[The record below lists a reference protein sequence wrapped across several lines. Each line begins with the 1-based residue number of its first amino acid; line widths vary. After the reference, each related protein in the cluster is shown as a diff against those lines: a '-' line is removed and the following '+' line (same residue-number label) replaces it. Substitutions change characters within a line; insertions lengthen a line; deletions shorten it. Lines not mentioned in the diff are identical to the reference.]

1 MAMASDDSGD
11 VGKRLALELGSE
23 LRLQV
28 EGIDWAIRT
37 EVVGMEP
44 SRFLIVRT
52 PDVSNVSTTGRSLL
66 PGDRVA
72 ARYMDRGVALGF
84 ESEVLETVS
93 RPDRMIFLSYPDIV
107 TPEYLRANSR
117 IDCFLPGQLL
127 LGTKTMTGVITDLSV
142 GGCLWRIKSPRPEE
156 QAMLFTALDRAM
168 GLQLQLKLPSA
179 EKAILI
185 KGKLRNIRKDDARI
199 RGGIEFVDHSSVAR
213 EQLAAYIDAS
223 L

>member
-1 MAMASDDSGD
+1 MAKGGSGSGD

-28 EGIDWAIRT
+28 DGIDWSVRT

-52 PDVSNVSTTGRSLL
+52 PDIGNASAGGHSLL
-66 PGDRVA
+66 PGDRVV
-72 ARYMDRGVALGF
+72 ARFMDRGVVLGF

-93 RPDRMIFLSYPDIV
+93 RPERMMFLSYPDIV
-107 TPEYLRANSR
+107 TPEYLRASSR

-127 LGTKTMTGVITDLSV
+127 LGTRSMSGVVTDLSV
-142 GGCLWRIKSPRPEE
+142 GGCLWRIKSVRAEE

-168 GLQLQLKLPSA
+168 SIQLKLRMPNV
-179 EKAILI
+179 EKAVVV
-185 KGKLRNIRKDDARI
+185 KGKLRNIRKDNGRI
-199 RGGIEFVDHSSVAR
+199 RVGIEFMDQTSVVR
-213 EQLAAYIDAS
+213 EHLSAYIDACK
-223 L
+223 